1 MSKRI
6 FKASERGA
14 VLATALVLL
23 VVLTLLGILAMQGS
37 TLQERMAGN
46 LQQEDLAFEA
56 AEAGLRDAEAWLNG
70 SVTLPAFDST
80 VNGLYP
86 ADPARTSAQLKALVS
101 GSDVRSY
108 EGIDGTDSPNPAP
121 TYIIERVD
129 DCLDLNPND
138 SVKAGTQHLCDFNMY
153 RITSRGVSPS
163 GMSTVILQ
171 ETFVR

>member
-6 FKASERGA
+6 YKASERGA

-23 VVLTLLGILAMQGS
+23 VVLTLLGILAMQSS

-70 SVTLPAFDST
+70 TAVLPSFNGS
-80 VNGLYP
+80 NGLYP
-86 ADPARTSAQLKALVS
+86 ALTPDQLKALNWSSVARTYQGLS
-101 GSDVRSY
+101 GAPA
-108 EGIDGTDSPNPAP
+108 PNPTP

-129 DCLDLNPND
+129 DCIDLNPND
-138 SVKAGTQHLCDFNMY
+138 SVKAGTQNLCDYNMY
-153 RITSRGVSPS
+153 RITSRGTNAS
-163 GMSTVILQ
+163 GTSMATLQ
-171 ETFVR
+171 TTFLR